1 MRLSRPAP
9 TPAPTSMPSRAASR
23 LLALPLTAAALIAA
37 TGPAHAATCEET
49 FVKKG
54 SVISGLRFTAAVTV
68 ADLPPAVAIGQ
79 MRGIVAAKGYDIMA
93 DEAAYGSMLIEQ
105 PMTGTVRAFPIQI
118 TATQTGGI
126 GTLVMEAKLRAGQST
141 KADAAMAEMCA
152 MLNAVK
158 GGKAGAAAAKKG
170 ATATT
175 VAAAAPVKMNSLSF
189 SQQVSKDTERNA
201 SGILTRY
208 KGKQFTIDGLV
219 DYVTKDGGEFRVGY
233 KIPNPWEQAIR
244 LPNQAAFKTDIVCY
258 MAPGQAAFSLQLK
271 PNKSIKL
278 TGRVEHFDEYKHIIW
293 LKDCRPAG

>member
-1 MRLSRPAP
+1 MPA
-9 TPAPTSMPSRAASR
+9 AIFFSAG
-23 LLALPLTAAALIAA
+23 TAN
-37 TGPAHAATCEET
+37 AATCEEA

-54 SVISGLRFTAAVTV
+54 NPITALRFTAAVTV

-79 MRGIVAAKGYDIMA
+79 MRGLVAAKGYDIMA
-93 DEAAYGSMLIEQ
+93 DEAEYGSMLIEQ

-126 GTLVMEAKLRAGQST
+126 GTVVMEAKLRAGQSVGS
-141 KADAAMAEMCA
+141 DAAKAEMCGI
-152 MLNAVK
+152 LNQIK

-175 VAAAAPVKMNSLSF
+175 VAAAPVKISSLGF

-201 SGILTRY
+201 AGILTRY

-219 DYVTKDGGEFRVGY
+219 DYVTKDGKDFRVGY
-233 KIPNPWEQAIR
+233 KIPQPYEQAIR
-244 LPNQAAFKTDIVCY
+244 LPNQAPFKTDIVCY

-278 TGRVEHFDEYKHIIW
+278 TGTVEDFDEYKHVIW
-293 LKDCRPAG
+293 LKDCRPAQ